1 MLDFM
6 SGVAEGLVD
15 FPRVGALGLSAV
27 LDSSDWMTLTGA
39 VEACRGQVLPL
50 DSRPDPEAAVIR
62 MPLDQKR
69 EQDVEVVTP
78 KL

>member
-1 MLDFM
+1 
-6 SGVAEGLVD
+6 
-15 FPRVGALGLSAV
+15 
-27 LDSSDWMTLTGA
+27 MTLTGA